1 MISKLFHHDRTTLWT
16 LLFFNHFF
24 FHIFSMSL
32 LYADPFKCVPPKNE
46 YKLVTLII
54 ASVTHTQR

>member
-24 FHIFSMSL
+24 FHISMSL
-32 LYADPFKCVPPKNE
+32 LYADSFKSVPPKNE